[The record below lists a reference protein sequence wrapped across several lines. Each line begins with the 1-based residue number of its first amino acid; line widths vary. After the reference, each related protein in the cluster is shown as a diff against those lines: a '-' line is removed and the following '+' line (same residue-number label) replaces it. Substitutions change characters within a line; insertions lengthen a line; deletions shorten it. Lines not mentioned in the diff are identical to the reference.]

1 MACSTES
8 DGLFCSRCGTILPYH
23 DVDYFSFLG
32 QKRRP
37 EIDETHLNQD
47 YRALSLKLHPDRF
60 HTKDTE
66 EKKFAEEWSSHL
78 NKAYATLKDP
88 KLRIRYIV
96 GLETGADM
104 AERAEHVS
112 SVSPAI
118 MKLFQVVHLA
128 CGEIDAFLEKRKASA
143 KIAAVSTM
151 SHSQALTEK
160 LRGVSSQIER
170 TRNDFLAEI
179 PEINE
184 QWISTTKPPKTLV
197 EKLEKIGADLSHLSK
212 FDSLVSERLLSLS
225 L

>member
-1 MACSTES
+1 
-8 DGLFCSRCGTILPYH
+8 
-23 DVDYFSFLG
+23 
-32 QKRRP
+32 
-37 EIDETHLNQD
+37 QD

-60 HTKDTE
+60 QTKDVE
-66 EKKFAEEWSSHL
+66 EKNFAEQWSSHL

-118 MKLFQVVHLA
+118 MKLFQVVHLV
-128 CGEIDAFLEKRKASA
+128 CGEVDAFLEERRKVSA
-143 KIAAVSTM
+143 KIAAVSMT

-179 PEINE
+179 PKINE
-184 QWISTTKPPKTLV
+184 HWIPTSKPPKALI

-212 FDSLVSERLLSLS
+212 FDSLVAERLLALS